1 MKYLLLFCLFV
12 ASAVSAQPLLKKNV
26 LFIVVDDLR
35 PLLGCYGDTIAHTPN
50 IDRLAANGRVFDLAY
65 CQQAVCAPSRASFMT
80 GRRPDALKIWT
91 LSQPFRK
98 QHPNIVTLPQYFMNN
113 GYITAAAGKIY
124 HDPAAHQDPASWTL
138 PAKFGVTGNG
148 KYILQE
154 NKGKSK
160 AAAVE
165 RMDVEDTAYVDGK
178 VADAAIDLLMQCKD
192 QPFFLA
198 VGFRR
203 PHLPFTAPD
212 KYWKL
217 YDNKQLPLPDTTAP
231 EGAPAIAFHQSQ
243 ELRGY
248 TSIPEPRQLVHG
260 YYAAV
265 SYIDA
270 QVGKL
275 LDALDRYNLTRNTI
289 IVFFSDHGF
298 HLGEQ
303 GMWCKSTNFEVA
315 TRVPLII
322 SAPGVVTHAGHTA
335 AMTELVDLYP
345 TLTSLCGIGQ
355 PDSLAGSSL
364 VPVLRNPKARVKD
377 YALSQFIRP
386 YGAISS
392 VSKITTMGY
401 SLRTDKYRFTEWY
414 DFKSG
419 ELVARELYEEG
430 EKVNLAGKA
439 GYARQVSKLRS
450 LLRNAIK

>member
-1 MKYLLLFCLFV
+1 MKYLLILCLFV
-12 ASAVSAQPLLKKNV
+12 APAINAQQKKNV

-35 PLLGCYGDTIAHTPN
+35 PLLGCYGDTNAYTPN
-50 IDRLAANGRVFDLAY
+50 IDRLAASGMVFDRAY

-80 GRRPDALKIWT
+80 GKRPDELKIWT
-91 LSQPFRK
+91 LSQPFRS
-98 QHPNIVTLPQYFMNN
+98 QHPGIVTLPQHFMHN
-113 GYITAAAGKIY
+113 GYTTAAAGKIY

-138 PAKFGVTGNG
+138 PAMFGVTGNG
-148 KYILQE
+148 KYILEE

-165 RMDVEDTAYVDGK
+165 RVEVDDTAYVDGQ
-178 VADAAIDLLMQCKD
+178 VADAAIDLLAQCKN

-203 PHLPFTAPD
+203 PHLPFTAPA

-217 YDNKQLPLPDTTAP
+217 YDGKQLPLPDTTAP

-248 TSIPEPRQLVHG
+248 TSIPEPRELIQG

-275 LDALDRYNLTRNTI
+275 LDALDRFNLTNNTI
-289 IVFFSDHGF
+289 IVFFSDHGY

-322 SAPGVVTHAGHTA
+322 SAPGIIKHAGHTSA
-335 AMTELVDLYP
+335 ITELVDLYP
-345 TLTSLCGIGQ
+345 TISALCGIGR
-355 PDSLAGSSL
+355 PDSLAGNSL
-364 VPVLRNPKARVKD
+364 LPVLQNPKARVKD
-377 YALSQFIRP
+377 YAVSQFIRP
-386 YGAISS
+386 YGAISN

-414 DFKSG
+414 DFKTG
-419 ELVARELYEEG
+419 ELVATELYDEVG
-430 EKVNLAGKA
+430 RVNLAGRK
-439 GYARQVSKLRS
+439 GYRKQVKSLRK
-450 LLRNAIK
+450 LLRKNIFN